1 MAQAAC
7 PLVMTL
13 PPAGGEDDNR
23 FVAEPPRVNIGDT
36 LTRGEAEG
44 EGGISRLPPMCLGS

>member
-1 MAQAAC
+1 
-7 PLVMTL
+7 MTL

-36 LTRGEAEG
+36 LMRGEAEG
-44 EGGISRLPPMCLGS
+44 EGGISRLTPTCLGS